1 MTLLT
6 LLMLHLVLPWPHTDD
21 SAHTENSVHIFEDRT
36 LEQWKKVVSPG
47 EEEIWLTIPWQ
58 TSLHQGLKK
67 SADESKPLLL
77 WLMNGHPLGCT

>member
-6 LLMLHLVLPWPHTDD
+6 LLILNLILPWPQNTDP
-21 SAHTENSVHIFEDRT
+21 AHTFEGLT
-36 LEQWKKVVSPG
+36 MEQWQKVVSPG

-67 SADESKPLLL
+67 SGEESKPLLL